1 MKNVIVAAA
10 VVLAPVSALAQQ
22 SSAQPSS
29 QAQLFA
35 ANHQLQ
41 MCLSDDNGVTSRAYD
56 IETQLQAAQKQ
67 IETLQ
72 AQLAARS
79 LKVK

>member
-1 MKNVIVAAA
+1 MKNLMLAAFF
-10 VVLAPVSALAQQ
+10 LASPATAFAQQ
-22 SSAQPSS
+22 ASSQPST

-41 MCLSDDNGVTSRAYD
+41 MCLSDDGVVTSRAYD

-79 LKVK
+79 SKVK